1 MVAVAWGKVGGG
13 AGAGPATRHDTT
25 AAHRCSCRSTD
36 SGGRTWPH
44 SGCIPDSAWSG
55 LASAPAME
63 GVSGRSQREESMGGV
78 RDRKCYI
85 LQALTKHVEQNCE
98 ESNKPCSQSCR
109 MVYRGQGTAAVTA
122 AAPPLSPPPLTSLAA
137 CGLSAL
143 GMNPGSAQ
151 TVLQ

>member
-1 MVAVAWGKVGGG
+1 
-13 AGAGPATRHDTT
+13 
-25 AAHRCSCRSTD
+25 
-36 SGGRTWPH
+36 
-44 SGCIPDSAWSG
+44 
-55 LASAPAME
+55 
-63 GVSGRSQREESMGGV
+63 MGGV
-78 RDRKCYI
+78 QDRKCYI

-109 MVYRGQGTAAVTA
+109 MVCRGQGTTAVTA